1 MKIIKYFFE
10 FLFIYTL
17 LIIFKIIGY
26 KAASSIGEKIGIL
39 IGPFFRSK
47 KKIEDNLKN
56 SNIGFDDL
64 ERKKII
70 KNMWGNYGR
79 ILAEYPFL
87 KNFKNN
93 TFKKYIEIEGLDY
106 LDEIK
111 KNNKKVV
118 FISGHFNNFELM
130 AMYLEN
136 SGLDIAAIYRPLN
149 NIFLNGIME
158 KIRLNH
164 ICKKQIKKG
173 KSGTRELLQLF
184 KDGYSIALMIDQRV
198 SEGVKSKL
206 FNRSALTTTIPAQ
219 LVKKYSVD
227 VVPVYIER
235 KSGIYFKMHI
245 NKPIFFD
252 ENKSLEEITD
262 KLNKILEEMI
272 LQNPDQW
279 IWSHDRWK

>member
-39 IGPFFRSK
+39 IGPFFRSQ
-47 KKIEDNLKN
+47 KKIENNLKN

-93 TFKKYIEIEGLDY
+93 TFKKYIEIEGLNY

-262 KLNKILEEMI
+262 RLNKILEEMI
-272 LQNPDQW
+272 LKNPDQW

>member
-10 FLFIYTL
+10 FIFVYTL

-26 KAASSIGEKIGIL
+26 KAASNLGEKIGIL
-39 IGPFFRSK
+39 IGPLFRSK

-56 SNIGFDDL
+56 SNIGYDDI
-64 ERKKII
+64 EREKII

-93 TFKKYIEIEGLDY
+93 NLKKYFEIEGFNY

-130 AMYLEN
+130 AMFLEN

-206 FNRSALTTTIPAQ
+206 FDRPALTTTIPAQ
-219 LVKKYSVD
+219 LVKKYNVD

-235 KSGIYFKMHI
+235 KDNIFFKMSV
-245 NKPIFFD
+245 NKPIIFE

-262 KLNKILEEMI
+262 KLNKVLEEMI
-272 LQNPDQW
+272 LKNPDQW

>member
-10 FLFIYTL
+10 FLFVYTL

-26 KAASSIGEKIGIL
+26 KAASSLGEKIGIL
-39 IGPFFRSK
+39 IGPFFRSQ
-47 KKIEDNLKN
+47 KKIENNLKN
-56 SNIGFDDL
+56 SNIGFNDL

-93 TFKKYIEIEGLDY
+93 TFKKYIEIEGLNY

-262 KLNKILEEMI
+262 RLNKILEEMI

>member
-1 MKIIKYFFE
+1 MKNIKYFFE
-10 FLFIYTL
+10 FLFVYTL

-26 KAASSIGEKIGIL
+26 KAASSLGEKIGIL
-39 IGPFFRSK
+39 IGPFFRSQ

-79 ILAEYPFL
+79 ILAEYSFL

-93 TFKKYIEIEGLDY
+93 TFKKYIEIEGLNY

-173 KSGTRELLQLF
+173 KSGTRELLQFF

-235 KSGIYFKMHI
+235 KNGIYFKMYI

-252 ENKSLEEITD
+252 KNKSLEQITD

-272 LQNPDQW
+272 LKNPDQW

>member
-1 MKIIKYFFE
+1 MKNIKYFFE
-10 FLFIYTL
+10 FLFVYTL

-26 KAASSIGEKIGIL
+26 KAASSLGEKIGIL
-39 IGPFFRSK
+39 IGPFFRSQ

-93 TFKKYIEIEGLDY
+93 TFKKYIEIEGLNY

-206 FNRSALTTTIPAQ
+206 FSRYALTTTIPAQ

-235 KSGIYFKMHI
+235 KNGIYFKMHI

-252 ENKSLEEITD
+252 ENKSLEEITN